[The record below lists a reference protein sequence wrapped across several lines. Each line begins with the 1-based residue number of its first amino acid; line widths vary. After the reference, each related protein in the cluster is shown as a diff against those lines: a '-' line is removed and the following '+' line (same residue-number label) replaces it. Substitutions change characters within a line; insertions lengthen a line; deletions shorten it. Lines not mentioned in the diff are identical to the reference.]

1 VVVVVVVVCLWE
13 RSHLVAVV
21 RLRRPA
27 LFPSELVRVV
37 AEVGLTMVWVVSGSG
52 NDDDGGG
59 ASPVVPSPRASSA
72 RCSHSERAT
81 SSWMAGTRMRR

>member
-1 VVVVVVVVCLWE
+1 VVVVVCLWE

-21 RLRRPA
+21 RLRRVV

-37 AEVGLTMVWVVSGSG
+37 AEVGLVMVWVVSGSG
-52 NDDDGGG
+52 DDSGGSG
-59 ASPVVPSPRASSA
+59 ASPVVLSWCASSA